1 MKEIIIIE
9 TNKQGLEATKFR
21 NKVKDFLNKTDVAYQ
36 MYQVQDELTKEE
48 K

>member
-21 NKVKDFLNKTDVAYQ
+21 KKVKDFLNKTDVVYQ